1 MNSVSNLAGALRIMV
16 RGTRCHVLPRANFMN
31 PNSHSSAGALA
42 GFDRSIRDLAYFAG
56 SVLNSIA
63 KRLTG
68 R

>member
-1 MNSVSNLAGALRIMV
+1 
-16 RGTRCHVLPRANFMN
+16 MN